1 MQLEGKH
8 QIDNS
13 NGDINPFTFRKT
25 PSDEHNNLVNVATID
40 IYDKSERK
48 NTYPKLT
55 CENKHL
61 LSNES
66 WRKISIS
73 KVSIAEYII
82 SSNKLKHIISVL
94 TLIM

>member
-8 QIDNS
+8 QIDNV
-13 NGDINPFTFRKT
+13 NGDINPFTFRKPAT
-25 PSDEHNNLVNVATID
+25 NTDADEHNNLVNVATID

-66 WRKISIS
+66 
-73 KVSIAEYII
+73 
-82 SSNKLKHIISVL
+82 
-94 TLIM
+94 